1 MELVCEL
8 PSAVHSFV
16 WLINGET
23 AQTFGLEILL
33 EKGITS
39 DNTLVREEHNRT
51 FITISIEPRP
61 ENNNTSFT
69 CVANFLLTAPLISAE
84 VVFRVQ
90 GERSYTAFRIHRL
103 WSAMIP
109 TRSAGTST

>member
-1 MELVCEL
+1 MEFVCEL

-23 AQTFGLEILL
+23 AQKIGLEILL

-39 DNTLVREEHNRT
+39 DNTLVGEESRT
-51 FITISIEPRP
+51 FTTISIEPRL

-90 GERSYTAFRIHRL
+90 GEEYAVICIHY
-103 WSAMIP
+103 
-109 TRSAGTST
+109 GVQ